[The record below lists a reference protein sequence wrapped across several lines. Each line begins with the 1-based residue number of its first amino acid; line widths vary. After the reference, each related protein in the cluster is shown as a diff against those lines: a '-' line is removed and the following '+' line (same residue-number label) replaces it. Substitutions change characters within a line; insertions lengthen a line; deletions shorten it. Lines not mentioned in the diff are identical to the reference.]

1 MVNIT
6 IATFFIFSLLAHILQ
21 QRNKLQYYKRLHFTV
36 LGAGLL
42 LVNYSAFESQVEAT
56 LPLPSF
62 LLSVLGLSFIF
73 AIIFKRITSIAF
85 AFLPVL
91 ASFAFLLLPAYELS
105 YYGNVI
111 TENQKLFAFAL
122 LGAITPVLTHGVKL
136 LVSSLVVKF
145 GNVIWKEQQEN
156 QLETLI
162 TYTFIGGLTLMSA
175 QVIGA
180 LGLIVAATFYLSTT
194 ILSEDKLGI
203 NNILAF
209 SASASLFLLTLIP
222 FLLTYGNFEVLDFS
236 RGEVLAGLF
245 VSGLLLMFH
254 RIFLRFATNSQTSWS
269 YLYIA
274 KNYLFPLFITFV
286 LAILYTQKENLG
298 GILSLSA
305 LVIGLAI
312 LTPIK
317 SYSSNRVSIPVDLGV
332 IAMVLFML
340 PYIKPVEIEE
350 KSDLEL
356 IQKDEK
362 VSVEEQKG
370 ESLEIAKGNWDV
382 VSDKSTLKFAL
393 GPEKARTEGVFN
405 EIKGTFQVPADITRS
420 KFFIQIP
427 VESLSTF
434 VDLRDDHLME
444 AEYFDVE
451 KYPTLLFRSNQVVAN
466 GDEYTAKGSFKMK
479 GIEREIDVHFKVL
492 GVADAE
498 DKKVLILNVKSS
510 LDRTKFGMDSDPS
523 IGDIVDFDFQVQLEK

>member
-1 MVNIT
+1 MVTIT
-6 IATFFIFSLLAHILQ
+6 ITTFFIFSLLAHFLQ
-21 QRNKLQYYKRLHFTV
+21 QKNKLQYYKRLHFTV
-36 LGAGLL
+36 LGGGLL
-42 LVNYSAFESQVEAT
+42 LTNYSAFESQVEVA
-56 LPLPSF
+56 LPLPSL
-62 LLSVLGLSFIF
+62 LLSVLGASFIV

-91 ASFAFLLLPAYELS
+91 VSFVFFFLPEYNLS
-105 YYGNVI
+105 YYDNIVKGN
-111 TENQKLFAFAL
+111 QDLFAFAI
-122 LGAITPVLTHGVKL
+122 LGAVTPILTHAAKL
-136 LVSSLVVKF
+136 LVSNLVVKY
-145 GNVIWKEQQEN
+145 GNVVWKEQQEN

-162 TYTFIGGLTLMSA
+162 TYAFIGGLALMSS
-175 QVIGA
+175 QMLGA

-222 FLLTYGNFEVLDFS
+222 FFLSYGNFEVLDFS
-236 RGEVLAGLF
+236 RGEVLAGLL
-245 VSGLLLMFH
+245 VSGMLLLFH
-254 RIFLRFATNSQTSWS
+254 RIFLRFATNSQTGWS
-269 YLYIA
+269 YLYLA
-274 KNYLFPLFITFV
+274 KNYLFPIFITFV

-305 LVIGLAI
+305 LIIGLAI

-317 SYSSNRVSIPVDLGV
+317 SYSSNRVSVPVDLGV
-332 IAMVLFML
+332 IAMALFML
-340 PYIKPVEIEE
+340 PYIKPVEIVE
-350 KSDLEL
+350 KSDLAL
-356 IQKDEK
+356 IQKEEG

-393 GPEKARTEGVFN
+393 GPDKARTEGIFN
-405 EIKGTFQVPADITRS
+405 AIKGTFQVPADVTKS

-434 VDLRDDHLME
+434 VDMRDEHLMG

-451 KYPTLLFRSNQVVAN
+451 KHPSILFKSKEVVAN
-466 GDEYTAKGSFKMK
+466 GDQYTAKGSFKMK
-479 GIEREIDVHFKVL
+479 GIEHDLDVNFKVL
-492 GVADAE
+492 GVAEAE

-510 LDRTKFGMDSDPS
+510 LDRTQYGMDSDPS